1 MKKMLAV
8 LLAVLALGLL
18 WPRADEA
25 GKPCEIPKSWGS
37 LKAVSFS
44 HYGAVA
50 GQDLVF
56 EAEDGTIRITKA
68 ECGSPAKATVILRV
82 AD

>member
-1 MKKMLAV
+1 MRKLIAVVCAVFALA
-8 LLAVLALGLL
+8 LL

-25 GKPCEIPKSWGS
+25 GKPCEIPKSWGV

-50 GQDLVF
+50 GQDIVF